1 MDDEREPKPLAGSL
15 SDSLAAQI
23 EALLKTV
30 TPKARAKRRPGK
42 KSKGKRMRKLNYE
55 LRQLCLRNRD
65 GSFAT
70 QADRQRCLDLCAKQL
85 NALGFKHMS
94 VSSLKQKHID
104 ALVALWMSQG
114 LSTGTLKNRLAHLR
128 WWAEKTG
135 KANLMARSNDAYG
148 IPDRVYVTNV
158 SKAKDLVPEQL
169 ARVSDPCSR
178 YSLRLEAEF
187 GLRLEESQKIRM
199 AWADRGDRL
208 VLKDSWTKGGRER
221 EIPILTAEQRALV
234 DEIKAFAGKGSLIPA
249 DMTYKQQRERFK
261 SQCRAAGI
269 HGVHG
274 HRHQYA
280 QRRYREKTGWDCP
293 CCGGPKSKDLTPAQK
308 ALDREVRLL
317 ISREMGHGREQVVAV
332 YLGR

>member
-1 MDDEREPKPLAGSL
+1 
-15 SDSLAAQI
+15 
-23 EALLKTV
+23 
-30 TPKARAKRRPGK
+30 
-42 KSKGKRMRKLNYE
+42 MRKLNYE
-55 LRQLCLRNRD
+55 LKQLCLRNRD

-70 QADRQRCLDLCAKQL
+70 QADRQRSLDLCADQL
-85 NALGFKHMS
+85 YALGFENMV

-104 ALVALWMSQG
+104 GLLALWRKQD
-114 LSTGTLKNRLAHLR
+114 LSTGTIKNRLSHLR
-128 WWAEKTG
+128 WWAEKNG
-135 KANLMARSNDAYG
+135 KPNLMARSNDAYG
-148 IPDRVYVTNV
+148 IPQRRYVTNV
-158 SKAKDLVPEQL
+158 SKAKDLIPAQL
-169 ARVSDPCSR
+169 ARVSDRCSK
-178 YSLRLEAEF
+178 YSLRLQAAF

-249 DMTYKQQRERFK
+249 DMTYKQQRNRFK

>member
-1 MDDEREPKPLAGSL
+1 MDDQREPKPLAGL
-15 SDSLAAQI
+15 LTGALAAQVV
-23 EALLKTV
+23 ALLKAG
-30 TPKARAKRRPGK
+30 TPKARVRRRAGNKR
-42 KSKGKRMRKLNYE
+42 KGKIMRKLNYE
-55 LRQLCLRNRD
+55 LKQLCLRNRD

-70 QADRQRCLDLCAKQL
+70 QADRQRSLDLCADQL
-85 NALGFKHMS
+85 HALGFENMV

-104 ALVALWMSQG
+104 G
-114 LSTGTLKNRLAHLR
+114 LLGPWRKQELSAGTIKNRLAHLR

-135 KANLMARSNDAYG
+135 KANLMARFNDAYG
-148 IPDRVYVTNV
+148 IAQRRYVTDV
-158 SKAKDLVPEQL
+158 SKARDLIPAQMV
-169 ARVSDPCSR
+169 RVSDLCSKF
-178 YSLRLEAEF
+178 SLRLQAEF

-199 AWADRGDRL
+199 AWADCGDRL
-208 VLKDSWTKGGRER
+208 VLKDSWTNGGRER
-221 EIPILTAEQRALV
+221 EIPIRTAEQRALV

-261 SQCRAAGI
+261 SHCRAAGI

-280 QRRYREKTGWDCP
+280 QRRYREITGWECP
-293 CCGGPKSKDLTPAQK
+293 CCGGPTSKELTPQQK

-332 YLGR
+332 YSGR